1 MSDSANDENG
11 TEGTGMSESVFDALS
26 ALRSG
31 GKVQNRTTLAEQQ
44 AALST
49 ELGNITFPD
58 PYAPYLPATHTRKR
72 FVNADAVRDVLEH
85 SKATGTTRLLLF
97 ALATYVNRD
106 GLAFPGI
113 KRLSRDTHLHPR
125 TVLRKIEALEKAGEL
140 RIAHTHGKVNKYILT
155 LPTGADP
162 ATPTDTTTGGYPATP
177 TGGHSPT
184 TPVVASPPEEGRK
197 KVPEEGREPLS
208 SVRTLSRGRLTGKE
222 GAFTPPTLSE
232 IEDFV
237 LSNSLSVSAEVFFFH
252 YQSSGWR
259 GVVDWKS
266 KIRAWEAREKIPAS
280 SKTGQPFNR
289 ALPARPRDVSR
300 DFVKELK
307 LSILA
312 AKETL
317 NDHNN

>member
-1 MSDSANDENG
+1 MGRRGFGNSLQ
-11 TEGTGMSESVFDALS
+11 VF
-26 ALRSG
+26 
-31 GKVQNRTTLAEQQ
+31 GK
-44 AALST
+44 
-49 ELGNITFPD
+49 ELWRP
-58 PYAPYLPATHTRKR
+58 L
-72 FVNADAVRDVLEH
+72 L
-85 SKATGTTRLLLF
+85 SKAGNQRRSDRALTLKRMSPFVLYRDPAHHDRYISVDAIRRVFQYSNTTGSERLLL
-97 ALATYVNRD
+97 LAIASYVNRD
-106 GLAFPGI
+106 GLAFPGV
-113 KRLSRDTHLHPR
+113 KRLSRDTRLHPR
-125 TVLRKIEALEKAGEL
+125 TVLMKIKALEKAGEL

-155 LPTGADP
+155 LPTGAGP
-162 ATPTDTTTGGYPATP
+162 ATPIRATTDGYPPTP

-208 SVRTLSRGRLTGKE
+208 SVKTLSRGRLTGKE

-232 IEDFV
+232 VEAFV

-266 KIRAWEAREKIPAS
+266 KIRVWEAREKMPAS
-280 SKTGQPFNR
+280 DKTGQPFNR
-289 ALPARPRDVSR
+289 ALPARPRDVSH

-307 LSILA
+307 SSILA